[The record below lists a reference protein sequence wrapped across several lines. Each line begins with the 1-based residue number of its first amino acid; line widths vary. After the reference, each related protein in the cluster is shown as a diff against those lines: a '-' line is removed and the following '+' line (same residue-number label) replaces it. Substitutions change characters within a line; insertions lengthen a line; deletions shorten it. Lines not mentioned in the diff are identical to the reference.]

1 MLKRLLLIT
10 LFATLATAAGYGV
23 QSQEKKVVIPVNKTN
38 PTDGKQMYVS
48 YCAPC
53 HGTDGRGNG
62 PAAIALKTRPVDL
75 TALARANDG
84 KYPAIHVNSVLQFGS
99 TLPAHGSADMPV
111 WGPILGTM
119 EHGNPQSRPLR
130 IANLNAYLKS
140 IQAK

>member
-1 MLKRLLLIT
+1 MLKRFLLIT
-10 LFATLATAAGYGV
+10 LFASLAAAAGYGV
-23 QSQEKKVVIPVNKTN
+23 QSKDNVVIPVNKTN

-53 HGTDGRGNG
+53 HGVDGRGNG
-62 PAAIALKTRPVDL
+62 PTAVALIVKPIDL
-75 TALARANDG
+75 TALARANGG

-119 EHGNPQSRPLR
+119 EHGNQQSRQLR
-130 IANLNAYLKS
+130 IANLNSYLKS